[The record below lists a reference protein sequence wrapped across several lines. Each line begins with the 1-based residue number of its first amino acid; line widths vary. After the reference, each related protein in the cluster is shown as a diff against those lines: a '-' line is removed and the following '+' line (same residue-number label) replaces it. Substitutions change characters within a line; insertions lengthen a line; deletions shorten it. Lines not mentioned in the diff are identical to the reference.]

1 MKKAVSIILII
12 ISFFKY
18 SPSLGS
24 DISINS
30 TEFDIHT
37 LIGIPF
43 ADTSYSIATSSGSDS
58 FCTGNNLILSVIS
71 NQNFP
76 AGIAYQWFNS
86 AGNITNATSNSLT
99 VTTSETYGVIIK
111 RIGSIADTVLQGI
124 VITELPPAH
133 ANFTFVNSS
142 ICAGTPVAFTDNST
156 GVGLNYSWYFGDT
169 NSLVNDSAFVQNP
182 THSFIGLP
190 GNGTQSFTV
199 TLTVTGSGG
208 CTSSFSLPITTS
220 QMPDA
225 SIADFTSSTPF
236 TNCGNSIFNLTID
249 NISTTKSIN
258 TKYVINWG
266 DGTPNYSAATLPTT
280 GTKHTYTSLGYF
292 TITVSVTGQNGCVAN
307 KNYIVYN
314 GSNPQVPASNPGSS
328 IGKCVPFVFSI
339 PLLPTINP
347 PGTIYV
353 VSKNDGTPNDTLY
366 SPLPANYTHTFL
378 TSSCGAKGGI
388 TPNTF
393 FINIRA
399 ENPCG
404 FSDLTIQPIT
414 TSIKP
419 IAAFKMTPS
428 PSACLNSTV
437 TFNNTSISGTT
448 VDNFGVCNYTT
459 RNNWTISPAT
469 GWTVVSG
476 SLGDPVPTNNPATWG
491 SNALGVSFTA
501 TGIYTITMI
510 VSNDCGTDTISKQ
523 ICITTPPVPSF
534 TIDKISGCSP
544 LTVNT
549 TNTSTIPSDCTA
561 PNYMWSVAYTPSNCS
576 VSTAWSFANGT
587 NASSLQPSFNFTNP
601 GSYKIILSITTGCG
615 TFTASKTVTVNAPPT
630 ANFSAVPNLC
640 NPATF
645 NPSSIATIINCGSA
659 ALTYLWSFPGANVAT
674 STLANP
680 GGITYAT
687 AGTYAVNLQVT
698 NECGIIF
705 VTKNVT
711 VIPPPK
717 ITGSSFTA
725 ITTCLGTDGTIIL
738 SGLLP
743 NTAYTVSYT
752 KNGTVKMVLLTSD
765 ANGNITITG
774 LSAGSYSNVF
784 VSLTSCPSNA
794 VGPFTLSDPA
804 PPAKPVIGVNTPI
817 CSGNSINL
825 STTAVAGATYIWN
838 GPNSFTS
845 TLQNPSIANAS
856 AAANGNYTL
865 KISKNNCSSS
875 ASIAVVVKTTSPA
888 PVVTNISYC
897 LYAVAT
903 PLTATPLSGNT
914 LIWYI
919 DTTFT
924 SGSSIAPTP
933 LTTTVGT
940 TNYYVSQSSPTT
952 CESQKAIIKVTVA
965 PVPNITSVTFT
976 GTTTCSGSDGTIS
989 INGLLPNA
997 LYPVSY
1003 SKNGSP
1009 VTTIIKSDVNGTIT
1023 ITGLTAGTY
1032 SNIFTTVGNCPS
1044 NAFGP
1049 FDLKDPNPLPIPV
1062 LTTNIPTC
1070 SGNNINF
1077 YASTNVAGLSYSWTG
1092 PNGFTSSLQ
1101 NPTIPNA
1108 TVAASGN
1115 YMLTVS
1121 MNSCSATASISVTIH
1136 QTPPVPPTANVS
1148 YCLYDIASA
1157 LTSQAS
1163 AGNTLN
1169 WYTDTLTGTPVTTA
1183 PVPVTSYTGS
1193 TNYYVS
1199 QISSAGCESPKGVI
1213 TVTITDIPNI
1223 TSSSLTAIT
1232 TCAGTNGSITLMGLR
1247 PNTLYNLYYIK
1258 NSNPISTFISSDAN
1272 GTIVITGLSSGV
1284 YSNVYVKLGNC
1295 QSNVAGPFTL
1305 TDPLSIPLPVLA
1317 SNGPICSGS
1326 TLNLTATGLTPGIN
1340 YSWTGPNGFASSQQ
1354 NPSIS
1359 NAPFSAGG
1367 SYTLTAKLNNCI
1379 SNETISVIVNPTPGP
1394 LAVSDKIY
1402 CLNDPA
1408 SQLSLQAS
1416 NGNSVNWY
1424 TDSTGGFAS
1433 NFGPTPSTS
1442 IAGTTIYY
1450 VSQTSAANCESP
1462 RIPLKVIVN
1471 AVPNVNALANQIL
1484 CNGTRDSLSF
1494 TGSVNG
1500 TVFNWTNSNPS
1511 IGLPASGT
1519 GSVGFVPSDTSST
1532 PINALITV
1540 SPVIN
1545 SCIGTPVSFTLIVNP
1560 AYTLS
1565 STTTPNAI
1573 CSNTLFNYSASSSI
1587 PNIKY
1592 SWTRPAVAGISNPSA
1607 NSTDSTGI
1615 VSETLINTSDSPKLV
1630 VYHFTLYS
1638 GNGCTYSQNVG
1649 ITVNPNAKAAYTFAN
1664 NKLCSPGIIDQ
1675 SNISALLY
1683 PNTNK
1688 DYLWYANNTLLG
1700 NGTVFP
1706 GYSFIKSNDSVIIK
1720 LVTTN
1725 IYGCKNDS
1733 IAYSFYTATKPTPA
1747 FTQSVSKGCG
1757 PLTVS
1762 FTNTTTPLP
1771 RNQFNYKWKFGNGDS
1786 SLLQDPPSITF
1797 NARSDHR
1804 DTIYYNTLTIYT
1816 ACDSVT
1822 YKDSVTVLSTPLARL
1837 HADTSSGCT
1846 ITASPYLFTGIN
1858 TSTGNSNTYYW
1869 NFGDGII
1876 DTLSST
1882 ATDTHLYNVP
1892 QTTVFSIQ
1900 LKAVNACG
1908 SNTDSIKITVFPKYI
1923 TAKLSLVGTN
1933 SWSCAPDSVSFTN
1946 SSSGANKYIINFG
1959 DGSADSIYISTIGN
1973 EIIKHFYRA
1982 PGTYNVSMHAIN
1994 GCTNAD
2000 TSINLLINLFQK
2012 PTADFKSAKA
2022 TYCKN
2027 ESISFQNLSL
2037 PGLIY
2042 QWYFGDGSISS
2053 AYSPIHTYT
2062 QANTYQVSLVVKS
2075 MSSPGIY
2082 CTDSIVHTITI
2093 ADFPTNTITSNLLPA
2108 NCAPFNFTG
2117 SVPPVAGTIANWHFL
2132 DPLSTDTLRTG
2143 SAVSHLFNQPGNYQ
2157 VVLTMSNAQGCSDTS
2172 LSLIKVIP
2180 VPKASFTAS
2189 DTIKCFSAD
2198 SISFTNTSSYTQND
2212 AVTYTWYINGVLQSV
2227 SNNFKYKFF
2236 ASSAIHTPLYYK
2248 VMLVA
2253 TNSFG
2258 CSDTAQK
2265 NITLMPGA
2273 TADFN
2278 ITSPKGCAPLSVV
2291 LSNASL
2297 YSSDYR
2303 WYLNGQLFSTL
2314 PSPDPLV
2321 LSQPGT
2327 TYTIQLIALQSLGCG
2342 ADSITKTIKTNL
2354 RPVASF
2360 TSFDS
2365 ILPCTSLLTVKFT
2378 DMSTS
2383 ANGAIN
2389 NWYWNFG
2396 DGQVSTASDPIHQF
2410 TTPGNFL
2417 VSHYVMD
2424 DNGCISDTV
2433 YKPFKNYGKPSIGF
2447 VINNACMGTPTA
2459 PMISFSDVG
2468 FGSTKIKSYLWDF
2481 GDGTIDTV
2489 SSPTHTYLQ
2498 QGTYTVTL
2506 TILSDS
2512 SCTSVTVKQSVT
2524 IYGKPIADF
2533 RFNSSCWNLPVHF
2546 YDKSNPGNGQSA
2558 IGSYRWNF
2566 GDGSAL
2572 SGSSNPIHVFGNAQ
2586 QYKITLKVQSALCP
2600 TLGDSISKLLN
2611 IVMPR
2616 ASITYP
2622 RINAAREVPI
2632 QLSAYPGGT
2641 CYLWN
2646 PPNGLNNV
2654 NIQDPIAIYHR
2665 FDPPK
2670 TLYSI
2675 DITDSNGCIVKDF
2688 QEVWLFDQPDIFV
2701 PTAFTPNGD
2710 GANDL
2715 FIPVYVNI
2723 SNIKYFRIFDRWG
2736 KLIFETIDM
2745 GKGWDGTIN
2754 GKRMPMDTYVFMV
2767 LGIDFKGNS
2776 IFRKG
2781 DVTLIRD

>member
-1 MKKAVSIILII
+1 LKKTVSIFLII
-12 ISFFKY
+12 ILFFKY
-18 SPSLGS
+18 SPSAGS
-24 DISINS
+24 DLSGHS
-30 TEFDIHT
+30 TEFDIHSIT
-37 LIGIPF
+37 AIPF
-43 ADTSYSIATSSGSDS
+43 ADTSYAIATSSGSDS
-58 FCTGNNLILSVIS
+58 FCNGNNLILSVLS
-71 NQNFP
+71 NQNLP

-86 AGNITNATSNSLT
+86 TGNITNATSNSLT
-99 VTTSETYGVIIK
+99 INTSETYGVIIK
-111 RIGSIADTVLQGI
+111 RSGHLLDTVLQGI
-124 VITELPPAH
+124 LITQLPAVK
-133 ANFTFVNSS
+133 ANFTFVNGS

-156 GVGLNYSWYFGDT
+156 GSGLNYSWNFGDT
-169 NSLVNDSAFVQNP
+169 NSRVNDSAFVQNP

-199 TLTVTGSGG
+199 TLTVNGSGG
-208 CTSSFSLPITTS
+208 CRNSFSLPITTS

-236 TNCGNSIFNLTID
+236 TNCGNSIYNLTID
-249 NISTTKSIN
+249 NISTTKTIN

-280 GTKHTYTSLGYF
+280 GTIHTYTSLGYF
-292 TITVSVTGQNGCVAN
+292 TITVSITGQNGCIAN

-347 PGTIYV
+347 PGTIYI

-366 SPLPANYTHTFL
+366 SPLPAYYTHAFL

-399 ENPCG
+399 QNPCG

-419 IAAFKMTPS
+419 IAAFTMNPS
-428 PSACLNSTV
+428 PGACVNSTV

-459 RNNWTISPAT
+459 RKNWTISPAS

-491 SNALGVSFTA
+491 SNNLGVSFSA

-523 ICITTPPVPSF
+523 ICITAPPLPSF
-534 TIDKISGCSP
+534 TIDNTSGCSP

-549 TNTSTIPSDCTA
+549 INTSSVFNGCTLPA
-561 PNYMWSVAYTPSNCS
+561 YVWSVAYSPSNCS

-587 NASSLQPSFNFTNP
+587 NATSLQPSFNFTNP
-601 GSYKIILSITTGCG
+601 GTYKIILSITTDCG
-615 TFTASKTVTVNAPPT
+615 TFTYSKTVTVNAPPT
-630 ANFSAVPNLC
+630 ANFSTIPNLC

-645 NPSSIATIINCGSA
+645 NPSGIATIINCGSSP
-659 ALTYLWSFPGANVAT
+659 LTYLWSFPGASIAS

-680 GGITYAT
+680 GGISYAS
-687 AGTYAVNLQVT
+687 AGTYAINLQVT

-717 ITGSSFTA
+717 ITSSSSTA
-725 ITTCLGTDGTIIL
+725 ITTCSGTDGTITL

-743 NTAYTVSYT
+743 NTAYSVSYT
-752 KNGTVKMVLLTSD
+752 KNGNVRLVLLTSD
-765 ANGNITITG
+765 ANGNITISG
-774 LSAGSYSNVF
+774 LSAGIYSNIF

-794 VGPFTLSDPA
+794 VGPITLSDPA
-804 PPAKPVIGVNTPI
+804 PPAKPVITVNTPI

-825 STTAVAGATYIWN
+825 TTTAISGATYFWT

-856 AAANGNYTL
+856 VSANGNYTL
-865 KISKNNCSSS
+865 KISMNNCSSN
-875 ASIAVVVKTTSPA
+875 ASIAVVVKNTPAA

-914 LIWYI
+914 LIWYT
-919 DTTFT
+919 DTTSA
-924 SGSSIAPTP
+924 SGSSVAPTP
-933 LTTTVGT
+933 VTSTTGT
-940 TNYYVSQSSPTT
+940 TNYYVSQSSPTS
-952 CESQKAIIKVTVA
+952 CESQKALIKITVA
-965 PVPNITSVTFT
+965 PVPNITSVAFT

-989 INGLLPNA
+989 LNGLSPNS

-1003 SKNGSP
+1003 TKNGVP
-1009 VTTIIKSDVNGTIT
+1009 KTVVIKSDVNGTIV
-1023 ITGLTAGTY
+1023 ITGLTAGIY

-1062 LTTNIPTC
+1062 LSTNIPTC

-1077 YASTNVAGLSYSWTG
+1077 YASTNVAGVSYSWTG

-1108 TVAASGN
+1108 SVAASGN

-1121 MNSCSATASISVTIH
+1121 MNNCTSTASISVTINP
-1136 QTPPVPPTANVS
+1136 TPPAPTSSNVS

-1157 LTSQAS
+1157 LTAQGSP
-1163 AGNTLN
+1163 GNTLN
-1169 WYTDTLTGTPVTTA
+1169 WYTDTINGTAGTTA
-1183 PVPVTSYTGS
+1183 PIPVTSFAGS
-1193 TNYYVS
+1193 TNYYVD
-1199 QISSAGCESPKGVI
+1199 QISSAGCVSPKSVI
-1213 TVTITDIPNI
+1213 TVTITAIPNI
-1223 TSSSLTAIT
+1223 SSSSLTAIT
-1232 TCAGTNGSITLMGLR
+1232 TCAGTNGSITLMGLM
-1247 PNTLYNLYYIK
+1247 PNTMYNLNYIK
-1258 NSNPISTFISSDAN
+1258 NSTPISSFIRTDAN
-1272 GTIVITGLSSGV
+1272 GTIVITGLSAGI
-1284 YSNVYVKLGNC
+1284 YSNVFVKLGNC

-1317 SNGPICSGS
+1317 SNGPICSGN
-1326 TLNLTATGLTPGIN
+1326 TLNLTATGLTAGIN
-1340 YSWTGPNGFASSQQ
+1340 YTWTGPNGFASTLQ

-1359 NAPFSAGG
+1359 NASFLAGG

-1379 SNETISVIVNPTPGP
+1379 SSETISVVVNPTPNTP
-1394 LAVSDKIY
+1394 AVSDKIY

-1408 SQLSLQAS
+1408 SQLTLQAS
-1416 NGNSVNWY
+1416 NGNIINWY
-1424 TDSTGGFAS
+1424 TDSTAGFAS

-1442 IAGTTIYY
+1442 TIGTSIYY
-1450 VSQTSAANCESP
+1450 VSQSSAANCESP
-1462 RIPLKVIVN
+1462 RVSLKVIVN
-1471 AVPNVNALANQIL
+1471 GVPNVNAVTNQIL

-1500 TVFNWTNSNPS
+1500 TVFNWTNSNPA

-1519 GSVGFVPSDTSST
+1519 GSIGFVPTNPGNT
-1532 PINALITV
+1532 PISALIKV

-1545 SCIGTPVSFTLIVNP
+1545 TCIGTPISFTLSVNP
-1560 AYTLS
+1560 AFVLS
-1565 STTTPNAI
+1565 STLTPNSI
-1573 CSNTLFNYSASSSI
+1573 CSNSIFNYSAAGSMA
-1587 PNIKY
+1587 NIKY

-1607 NSTDSTGI
+1607 NSIDSTGI
-1615 VSETLINTSDSPKLV
+1615 ISETLINTSDSPKLV
-1630 VYHFTLYS
+1630 VYHFTLFAT
-1638 GNGCTYSQNVG
+1638 NGCTYSQNVG
-1649 ITVNPNAKAAYTFAN
+1649 VTVNPNAKAAYTFTN
-1664 NKLCSPGIIDQ
+1664 NKLCSPGIINQ
-1675 SNISALLY
+1675 SNINALLY

-1706 GYSFIKSNDSVIIK
+1706 GYSFINSNDSVIIK

-1725 IYGCKNDS
+1725 LYGCKNDS
-1733 IAYSFYTATKPTPA
+1733 IAKSFYTATKPVPA

-1804 DTIYYNTLTIYT
+1804 DTIYYVTLTIYT
-1816 ACDSVT
+1816 ACDSAT
-1822 YKDSVTVLSTPLARL
+1822 YKDSVSVLSTPLARL
-1837 HADTSSGCT
+1837 QADTSSGCT
-1846 ITASPYLFTGIN
+1846 ISASPFLFTGIN
-1858 TSTGNSNTYYW
+1858 NSTGNNTTYYW
-1869 NFGDGII
+1869 NFGDGTI
-1876 DTLSST
+1876 DTLSSK

-1892 QTTVFSIQ
+1892 QTTVFTIQ
-1900 LKAVNACG
+1900 LKAVNTCG

-1923 TAKLSLVGTN
+1923 VARLSLVGPN

-1946 SSSGANKYIINFG
+1946 TSSGANKYIINFG
-1959 DGSADSIYISTIGN
+1959 DRSADSIYISTIGN
-1973 EIIKHFYRA
+1973 EIIKHFYRN
-1982 PGTYNVSMHAIN
+1982 PGTYIVSMHAIN

-2012 PTADFKSAKA
+2012 PTADFKTAKA
-2022 TYCKN
+2022 IYCKN
-2027 ESISFQNLSL
+2027 ESVSFQNLSL

-2042 QWYFGDGSISS
+2042 QWYFGDGTTS
-2053 AYSPIHTYT
+2053 AVYNPTHTYT

-2075 MSSPGIY
+2075 ISSPGVY

-2093 ADFPTNTITSNLLPA
+2093 ADLPANTITSNLLPG

-2117 SVPPVAGTIANWHFL
+2117 SVPLPAGSIANWHFQ
-2132 DPLSTDTLRTG
+2132 DPFSTDTLRMGNTG
-2143 SAVSHLFNQPGNYQ
+2143 IHIFYQPGNYQ
-2157 VVLTMSNAQGCSDTS
+2157 VLLTMSNAQGCRDTS
-2172 LSLIKVIP
+2172 VSLIKVIP

-2198 SISFTNTSSYTQND
+2198 SISFTNTSSYTLND
-2212 AVTYTWYINGVLQSV
+2212 AVTYTWYVNGALQSV
-2227 SNNFKYKFF
+2227 SNNFKYKFL
-2236 ASSAIHTPLYYK
+2236 ASSAFRTPVYYK

-2258 CSDTAQK
+2258 CSDTAFK
-2265 NITLMPGA
+2265 NITLLPGA
-2273 TADFN
+2273 IADFS
-2278 ITSPKGCAPLSVV
+2278 ISSPKGCAPVSVV

-2314 PSPDPLV
+2314 ASPDPLL
-2321 LSQPGT
+2321 LSQAGA
-2327 TYTIQLIALQSLGCG
+2327 TYTIQLIAVQSLGCG
-2342 ADSITKTIKTNL
+2342 LDSITKTIKTNA

-2365 ILPCTSLLTVKFT
+2365 ILPCSSMLTVKFT

-2383 ANGAIN
+2383 ASGTIN
-2389 NWYWNFG
+2389 NWFWNFG
-2396 DGQVSTASDPIHQF
+2396 DGQVSTVSDPVHQF
-2410 TTPGNFL
+2410 TTPGNFR
-2417 VSHYVMD
+2417 VSHYVTD

-2447 VINNACMGTPTA
+2447 VMNNACLGTPTA
-2459 PMISFSDVG
+2459 AIISFYDVG

-2481 GDGTIDTV
+2481 GDGSIDTV
-2489 SSPTHTYLQ
+2489 LSPIHTYLKE
-2498 QGTYTVTL
+2498 GTYTVTL

-2512 SCTSVTVKQSVT
+2512 SCTSETVKQTVT

-2533 RFNSSCWNLPVHF
+2533 KFNSSCLNLPVHF
-2546 YDKSNPGNGQSA
+2546 FDKSFPGNSQTG

-2572 SGSSNPIHVFGNAQ
+2572 SSTRNPIHVFANLQ
-2586 QYKITLKVQSALCP
+2586 QYKITLTVQSALCP
-2600 TLGDSISKLLN
+2600 TLGDSISKELN

-2632 QLSAYPGGT
+2632 QLSAYPGGI
-2641 CYLWN
+2641 CYLWE
-2646 PPNGLNNV
+2646 PPTELNNV
-2654 NIQDPIAIYHR
+2654 NIQDPIAIYHKL
-2665 FDPPK
+2665 DPSK
-2670 TLYSI
+2670 LFYTISV
-2675 DITDSNGCIVKDF
+2675 TDSSGCIVQDY
-2688 QEVWLFDQPDIFV
+2688 QEVWLFDHPDIFV

-2723 SNIKYFRIFDRWG
+2723 SHLKYFRIFDRWG
-2736 KLIFETIDM
+2736 KLIFETMDM

-2767 LGIDFKGNS
+2767 IGVDNNGNS